1 MDYLSRTSSKSLL
14 FAPSSRGFEK
24 FLEQFASDELER
36 LLTYELDERT
46 GEPKFLEGL
55 KAKQIIEDSGL
66 VEELRQR
73 EERKPGGD
81 DDRFRDV

>member
-1 MDYLSRTSSKSLL
+1 MSTTPLSVLSE
-14 FAPSSRGFEK
+14 GFEK
-24 FLEQFASDELER
+24 FLEQFASEELER

-55 KAKQIIEDSGL
+55 KAKQLIEDSGL

-73 EERKPGGD
+73 EKPGGET
-81 DDRFRDV
+81 